1 MLLIGYGVSVLQ
13 PEKSSAYHQVWGK
26 RDCSIAVMKHF
37 IIGLCFLIPKTD
49 FEELECLFLT
59 LKIQNCF
66 GSQCSYKGFPPS
78 VVVNNPPAN
87 AGDMS

>member
-37 IIGLCFLIPKTD
+37 IIGLRFLIPKTD
-49 FEELECLFLT
+49 FEELECLFL
-59 LKIQNCF
+59 
-66 GSQCSYKGFPPS
+66 PS
-78 VVVNNPPAN
+78 KFRIALVPSAPIRASLLVWR
-87 AGDMS
+87 